1 LRRHVEAL
9 FGGVIFKRYFE
20 GGVSMEFL
28 KQNKAAA
35 AAIAAAAV
43 LIIAGTMNGEPGVVF
58 VKAIRI
64 CLECIGIG

>member
-1 LRRHVEAL
+1 
-9 FGGVIFKRYFE
+9 
-20 GGVSMEFL
+20 MEFL